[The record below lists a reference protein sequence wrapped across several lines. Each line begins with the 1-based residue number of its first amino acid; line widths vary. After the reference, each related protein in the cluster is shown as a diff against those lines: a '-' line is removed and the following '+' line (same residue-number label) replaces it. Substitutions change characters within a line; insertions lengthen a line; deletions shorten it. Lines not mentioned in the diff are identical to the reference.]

1 MRTTNSFEDRGR
13 HQAPSLS
20 EESNYANDT
29 GQKDEPPL
37 ARRTTHPVLDNENVL
52 RQTGGPRLVGSFVPV
67 HDGILCPLIRG
78 SQEPSRQNCQVLEG
92 KTAAAFRAIRKLGRT
107 GMNCDSY
114 LWQYQSVL

>member
-1 MRTTNSFEDRGR
+1 
-13 HQAPSLS
+13 
-20 EESNYANDT
+20 
-29 GQKDEPPL
+29 
-37 ARRTTHPVLDNENVL
+37 
-52 RQTGGPRLVGSFVPV
+52 
-67 HDGILCPLIRG
+67 LIRG